1 MKCMACEFYFNKAI
15 LSFFFFSC
23 LQGNTLCA
31 MKEEG
36 KAPLMG
42 PEASFA
48 DRDGATELG
57 QVL

>member
-15 LSFFFFSC
+15 LLFFFSC

-48 DRDGATELG
+48 DRDGAMELG
-57 QVL
+57 QVM